1 MVDFVVFNELSLPFT
16 NQTKIKKKF
25 KDFFS
30 IFNELE
36 KRNITKIRMDKN
48 FKDYPI
54 LENKSLQQFFGQL
67 SDIELKDRL
76 REFITNGIV
85 KIDSPLIMHNEEESE
100 QLLESEYFY
109 NKISTQGG
117 LACADVWNTLAIS
130 FNSDEE
136 WNNYKIILQKETISD
151 EEKVNIEILH
161 LSKKEHIEEDTLKDF
176 FNELEDFIK
185 LGITQNNF
193 WEKREEFF
201 PKRIVFC
208 KEVEKQIKT
217 LDKHI
222 FRQAIRILRDIENNQ
237 ESIPKNKYTPESPS
251 VKNNT
256 KKSDKRMFT
265 INNKKVYFDNHIT
278 FSSQKIYFLEQDDK
292 IYIGYIGKH
301 LPTKKY

>member
-16 NQTKIKKKF
+16 NQTKIKKKL

-85 KIDSPLIMHNEEESE
+85 KIDSPLIMNNEEESE

-109 NKISTQGG
+109 NNISTQGG

-161 LSKKEHIEEDTLKDF
+161 LSKKEHIEDTLKDF

-265 INNKKVYFDNHIT
+265 INNEKVYFDNHIT
-278 FSSQKIYFLEQDDK
+278 FSSKKIYFLEQDDK